1 MTVAFVG
8 CVAVFAF
15 GGQPI
20 GFGDVGAEEDAVGN
34 VADEVVPAVAF
45 DEGDVADA
53 VASVAGEERVQG
65 SGFRVQ

>member
-8 CVAVFAF
+8 CIAVFAF
-15 GGQPI
+15 GGQPV

-45 DEGDVADA
+45 GAFQSRRAPTPVRSETRAEG
-53 VASVAGEERVQG
+53 R
-65 SGFRVQ
+65 